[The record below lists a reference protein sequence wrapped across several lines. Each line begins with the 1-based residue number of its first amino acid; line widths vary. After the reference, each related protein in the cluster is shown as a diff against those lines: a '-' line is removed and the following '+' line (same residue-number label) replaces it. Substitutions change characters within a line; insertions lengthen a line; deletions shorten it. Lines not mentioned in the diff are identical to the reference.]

1 MKITPEFYTDP
12 DYLTYMRVICY
23 MCFNISIESIYAI
36 GNNRQILINIITN
49 KNSGNRY
56 ALSYLHIDIK
66 KYVMNKHELEELD
79 ATKEDK
85 SVRVGKWISD
95 TFYSATTKL
104 RELAAAKWAK
114 ILAYV
119 AGAAVVVVCALAAGG
134 VAAAT
139 GVVTAVVGAITWL
152 TGSLVTLAL
161 SAVFGNEEL
170 SSDGLL
176 NFSTRYFRDGRFYFV
191 YVRIT
196 GVYKKC
202 NYSSYE
208 LDILTSSSFAASND
222 SLQKKSDSSEEFHK
236 LLDSNP
242 NLKKKYLQIKAKLGK

>member
-1 MKITPEFYTDP
+1 MSE
-12 DYLTYMRVICY
+12 TY
-23 MCFNISIESIYAI
+23 
-36 GNNRQILINIITN
+36 
-49 KNSGNRY
+49 
-56 ALSYLHIDIK
+56 
-66 KYVMNKHELEELD
+66 
-79 ATKEDK
+79 
-85 SVRVGKWISD
+85 
-95 TFYSATTKL
+95 
-104 RELAAAKWAK
+104 
-114 ILAYV
+114 
-119 AGAAVVVVCALAAGG
+119 
-134 VAAAT
+134 
-139 GVVTAVVGAITWL
+139 
-152 TGSLVTLAL
+152 TGSGQALIISSKCNKLVPFTSSYKWTYGGDESDVTLAKLEYENSFIGSRTL
-161 SAVFGNEEL
+161 SAVYGNEEL

-176 NFSTRYFRDGRFYFV
+176 NFSAFYFRDGRFYFV